1 MIKTVTKN
9 ALLTMTVLILN
20 TACQS
25 TTKEAPQPKESTPV
39 TISCTDPRPEICTQ
53 EYIPV
58 CATKDTGV
66 RCVTAPCPSTE
77 KVTYGNAC
85 TACSDAKVYSHV
97 AGACEK

>member
-1 MIKTVTKN
+1 MIKTVTKY
-9 ALLTMTVLILN
+9 ALLTMAVLSLN

-25 TTKEAPQPKESTPV
+25 TPTEAPQPKENKPFI
-39 TISCTDPRPEICTQ
+39 ISCTDPRPEICTQ

-58 CATKDTGV
+58 CAAKDTSV
-66 RCVTAPCPSTE
+66 RCVTTPCPSTE

-85 TACSDAKVYSHV
+85 TACSDAKVVSHI

>member
-9 ALLTMTVLILN
+9 TLLTVALLLFS

-25 TTKEAPQPKESTPV
+25 TTTEAPQPKENRPV

-58 CATKDTGV
+58 
-66 RCVTAPCPSTE
+66 
-77 KVTYGNAC
+77 
-85 TACSDAKVYSHV
+85 
-97 AGACEK
+97 